1 MSTFATHI
9 RRALPYAA
17 PIMAGYVAIGIPC
30 GILEAEVGI
39 APWMAFI
46 LSATFYSG
54 AGQFMLS
61 NLWLAGQPI
70 LAIAASIS
78 FVNLRQLLYSAAFAP
93 RFQKVK
99 RWLAALF
106 ALTVTDE
113 SFGVNLDRFAQSDE
127 TTLISGEPGLSP
139 WDAADATCVNLLS
152 MSAWAT
158 ANFVGGLVGS
168 ALAIPTAVA
177 SFAMTAIFIC
187 LLFGRS
193 FTSTTI
199 VVGVV
204 SAAVV
209 VLMKLVGL
217 DQPAI
222 IVGAVCGVAAGCVF
236 AALHADRPIVPETSG
251 EAVADDEAYAAHLL
265 DADRLEAAEER
276 VAEEVRDELR

>member
-1 MSTFATHI
+1 MSSISSHI

-39 APWMAFI
+39 APWMAFVF
-46 LSATFYSG
+46 SATFYSG

-61 NLWLAGQPI
+61 NLWLAGQPL

-113 SFGVNLDRFAQSDE
+113 SFGVNLDRFAQSE
-127 TTLISGEPGLSP
+127 ERAVCPGDPEARP

-204 SAAVV
+204 SAAMV
-209 VLMKLVGL
+209 VLMKAVGL
-217 DQPAI
+217 EQPAI
-222 IVGAVCGVAAGCVF
+222 IVGAVCGVAAGCAF
-236 AALHADRPIVPETSG
+236 AALTHDQPIVPETPG
-251 EAVADDEAYAAHLL
+251 EAVADDAAYAAHLM
-265 DADRLEAAEER
+265 DAERLEAAED
-276 VAEEVRDELR
+276 AMGEVDDELR

>member
-1 MSTFATHI
+1 MSSIAHHI

-30 GILEAEVGI
+30 GILESEVGI
-39 APWMAFI
+39 APWMAFF

-61 NLWLAGQPI
+61 NLWLAGQP
-70 LAIAASIS
+70 LFAIAASIS

-113 SFGVNLDRFAQSDE
+113 SFGVNTDRFAQTDE
-127 TTLISGEPGLSP
+127 SAILGGEADFHP
-139 WDAADATCVNLLS
+139 WEAADATCVNLLS

-168 ALAIPTAVA
+168 TLAIPTAVA

-187 LLFGRS
+187 LLFGRT
-193 FTSTTI
+193 FTPTTI

-204 SAAVV
+204 SAAMV
-209 VLMKLVGL
+209 VLMKAVGL
-217 DQPAI
+217 EQPAI
-222 IVGAVCGVAAGCVF
+222 IVGAVVGVAAGCVF
-236 AALHADRPIVPETSG
+236 ASLTRDRPIVPEAPG
-251 EAVADDEAYAAHLL
+251 EALADDETYAAHLL
-265 DADRLEAAEER
+265 DADRLEAAEEA
-276 VAEEVRDELR
+276 VGEDER

>member
-1 MSTFATHI
+1 
-9 RRALPYAA
+9 
-17 PIMAGYVAIGIPC
+17 MAGYVAIGIPC

-61 NLWLAGQPI
+61 NLWLAGQP
-70 LAIAASIS
+70 LYAIAASIS

-93 RFQKVK
+93 RFQKV
-99 RWLAALF
+99 RRSLAALF

-127 TTLISGEPGLSP
+127 SAVLSGEPGFYP

-187 LLFGRS
+187 LLFGRT

-204 SAAVV
+204 SCAMVV
-209 VLMKLVGL
+209 FMKAIGL
-217 DQPAI
+217 EQPAI
-222 IVGAVCGVAAGCVF
+222 IVGAMVGVAAGCVF
-236 AALHADRPIVPETSG
+236 AALHGQRPITPETPG
-251 EAVADDEAYAAHLL
+251 EAVADDEAYGAPLI
-265 DADRLEAAEER
+265 DAERLEAAEEMMGEE
-276 VAEEVRDELR
+276 AEDDPR